1 MSGLKRVCENY
12 SLQMSPV
19 GTAECSPGRESWV
32 RFEKR
37 PSPAGTAENAP
48 GCNPGLPPTLKWTIS
63 DSGQPTPGEIGL
75 AWDDCYSVH
84 VWSSSP
90 RTDVLGHSQPSL
102 RDSIWRRQFSHT
114 LFSPWGTLF
123 HASTCNELIV

>member
-1 MSGLKRVCENY
+1 MNCLRWSTTSLALQHMPSFYMRSLSNQSVNHVPGLICQRCPRSVPE
-12 SLQMSPV
+12 S
-19 GTAECSPGRESWV
+19 SPGRESWV

-102 RDSIWRRQFSHT
+102 RD
-114 LFSPWGTLF
+114 
-123 HASTCNELIV
+123 

>member
-1 MSGLKRVCENY
+1 MYRAVAALAAEVRFFPVISVQVQAWKSVPQGLKRVCENY

-19 GTAECSPGRESWV
+19 GTAESSPGRESWV
-32 RFEKR
+32 EVRET

-48 GCNPGLPPTLKWTIS
+48 GCNPGVPPTLKWTMS

-90 RTDVLGHSQPSL
+90 MTDVLGHSQPS
-102 RDSIWRRQFSHT
+102 
-114 LFSPWGTLF
+114 
-123 HASTCNELIV
+123 

>member
-19 GTAECSPGRESWV
+19 GTAESSPGRESWV
-32 RFEKR
+32 EVRET

-48 GCNPGLPPTLKWTIS
+48 GCNPGLPPTLKWTMS

-75 AWDDCYSVH
+75 ALDHCHSVH

-90 RTDVLGHSQPSL
+90 RTDVLGYSQPSL
-102 RDSIWRRQFSHT
+102 RDSIWRGQFSHT
-114 LFSPWGTLF
+114 LFSPHSCSFLRHG
-123 HASTCNELIV
+123 